1 MSTAQ
6 PQPGVVFAVT
16 LQPAARAR
24 NLVPNGPHLSAA
36 SGALLRAIQI
46 VDEFGDHRTIEVP
59 VERPLSVCLDGQT
72 VATLWTLGASAEW
85 LVMGY
90 LWTRR
95 FVTDVTAIESIRIDW
110 SKGMA
115 EVSTRRG
122 FTPAHQNAVPPWLDF
137 PGQIGTDVQGAL
149 LGDALRLQPL
159 PSRHILRSTLLAILQ
174 YPLQND
180 AIYRAAG
187 SVHGCALFFGPELWV
202 SVEDVSRRNALDT
215 ICGWMALHGISGED
229 MILYT
234 TGRLTAEVIM
244 KAALSGISTVI
255 SRKGI
260 TALCYDLAERLGMT
274 LFGHAIKGRYICY
287 AGRER
292 FDSHHDN

>member
-1 MSTAQ
+1 MSRAQ
-6 PQPGVVFAVT
+6 PRPGLVFALT

-24 NLVPNGPHLSAA
+24 DPLPDGPRLSQA
-36 SGALLRAIQI
+36 GGELLREIPI
-46 VDEFGDHRTIEVP
+46 VDEFGDERVIKVP
-59 VERPLSVCLDGQT
+59 VERPLSICLDGQI

-95 FVTDVTAIESIRIDW
+95 FVTDVTAIESIGIDW
-110 SKGMA
+110 
-115 EVSTRRG
+115 TRGVADVRTRGG
-122 FTPAHQNAVPPWLDF
+122 FTPAHRDVVPPWLDF
-137 PGQIGTDVQGAL
+137 PGQIGTDAGGAL
-149 LGDALRLQPL
+149 LGEALRLARL
-159 PSRHILRSTLLAILQ
+159 PAGRVLRSTLLSILQ

-180 AIYRAAG
+180 AVYRAAG
-187 SVHGCALFFGPELWV
+187 SVHGCALFCNTELWV

-215 ICGWMALHGISGED
+215 ICGWMALHGISGQD

-244 KAALSGISTVI
+244 KAALSGIATVI

-260 TALCYDLAERLGMT
+260 TALCHDLAERLGMT
-274 LFGHAIKGRYICY
+274 LIGHAAKGRYICY
-287 AGRER
+287 AGLER
-292 FDSHHDN
+292 FDAGQ